1 MKVTSIMKSMADLTW
16 GGLHIPRDFV
26 CQWVIYSYVMF
37 HDVVD
42 HSRINSLCKILKT
55 ISNLYDLNI
64 EKTYLPRLANILFNN
79 YCHLNTLQN
88 LSKNHDKK
96 C

>member
-1 MKVTSIMKSMADLTW
+1 MSMGYT
-16 GGLHIPRDFV
+16 V
-26 CQWVIYSYVMF
+26 YSYVMF

-42 HSRINSLCKILKT
+42 HSCRNFLCKILKT

-79 YCHLNTLQN
+79 YCHLYSPKFFQEPRQKVLKLTTN
-88 LSKNHDKK
+88 
-96 C
+96 